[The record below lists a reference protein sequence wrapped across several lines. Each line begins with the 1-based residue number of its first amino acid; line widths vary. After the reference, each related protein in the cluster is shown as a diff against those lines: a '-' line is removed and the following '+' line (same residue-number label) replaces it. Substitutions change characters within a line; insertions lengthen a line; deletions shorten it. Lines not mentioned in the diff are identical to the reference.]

1 MLAILLEV
9 LRNFGKSGLDPVQ
22 ELVGILGLLQRL
34 EAILRPHV
42 EVILADS
49 VGVVPFLM
57 LVLVAGT
64 HVTRNGS
71 GWRSGLLMVDG
82 VVDAAGEVRVVA
94 ISLESQPVLLLGL
107 RYELAL
113 VK

>member
-49 VGVVPFLM
+49 VGVVPFLI
-57 LVLVAGT
+57 LAGLGVLVA
-64 HVTRNGS
+64 VTRNTT
-71 GWRSGLLMVDG
+71 GWRL
-82 VVDAAGEVRVVA
+82 
-94 ISLESQPVLLLGL
+94 VLLLL
-107 RYELAL
+107 LLLIRAAL
-113 VK
+113 FHAAGKV